1 MAGVPLIC
9 APTPPPRCLLSEAP
23 AVAGVRSY
31 MLADM
36 ALELAQLLAARLQA
50 GARPRARIPHT
61 PGRVV
66 LPTMLYTMLDSTA
79 QSAPPPPPS
88 ALSVVHLKGHTAL
101 S

>member
-1 MAGVPLIC
+1 M
-9 APTPPPRCLLSEAP
+9 
-23 AVAGVRSY
+23 AGVRSY

-79 QSAPPPPPS
+79 QSAPPS
-88 ALSVVHLKGHTAL
+88 ALRLPLPECIKGRIAL